1 MDSTDEEG
9 YPVLILD
16 SLITGNKA
24 GMCQTP
30 LPRSHPPHPHR
41 RLMTNLGG
49 SAAGSRRRTT
59 AHRFSGSRVIVIA
72 FPGLS

>member
-30 LPRSHPPHPHR
+30 LPRSHHPPHR

-49 SAAGSRRRTT
+49 SLQ
-59 AHRFSGSRVIVIA
+59 
-72 FPGLS
+72 PGHAVEQLLTVSVEAESL